1 MNIASILTL
10 DDGVSGISCSGTATY
25 VKEAINKT
33 GEYDGR
39 PYDFWAQFV
48 VIKDATGDI
57 GVHLNLGN
65 NDFLAAKKGE
75 RVSVER
81 GVVKSYKDEKGNL
94 RKSLRAY
101 LADGEKQKEA
111 QPPPQRPAPNK
122 PPAQSQAKN
131 GDLRNTSSAL
141 ACAEDLVARGIIDF
155 AQQYTV
161 AKNNLYFL
169 DTGKIPNGE
178 PDQRVDDD
186 EPQGNEPEI
195 PF

>member
-131 GDLRNTSSAL
+131 GDLPNTTFAL
-141 ACAEDLVARGIIDF
+141 ACAKDLVVSKDIDL

-169 DTGKIPNGE
+169 NTGEIPESGQWPNLDDGE
-178 PDQRVDDD
+178 P
-186 EPQGNEPEI
+186 EGNEPEPPI
-195 PF
+195 